1 MRGENPCAEPK
12 LDTSHY
18 IPNTYHYMPIHTMIH
33 TRYTVLHTVTT
44 QERSPPSPV
53 AMPTEGRD
61 PHPPA
66 PPGDAHR
73 AVLAK

>member
-18 IPNTYHYMPIHTMIH
+18 IPNTCHYMPIHTMIH
-33 TRYTVLHTVTT
+33 TRYTVLHTT
-44 QERSPPSPV
+44 QDRSPPFPA

-66 PPGDAHR
+66 PPGDERR